1 MLYTVLITL
10 YVVICVSLIV
20 VILLQSGKGS
30 GLSGILGSGGG
41 GQTIF
46 GARAGDVMTKTTTVL
61 AICFMGFSLVLALLS
76 ANQSSSLIGEIEAI
90 GLEMPSSETLAIEEG
105 SPDPVIPEE
114 VEAVVI
120 PEEAEAPVILEE
132 AEVPVPSTEE

>member
-1 MLYTVLITL
+1 MLFTVLITF

-61 AICFMGFSLVLALLS
+61 AICFMGFSLFLALLS
-76 ANQSSSLIGEIEAI
+76 ARQSSSLVGEIEAA
-90 GLEMPSSETLAIEEG
+90 GLEMPQSEPLA
-105 SPDPVIPEE
+105 V
-114 VEAVVI
+114 
-120 PEEAEAPVILEE
+120 EEASPAPAVSEE
-132 AEVPVPSTEE
+132 ATSPVPPAAE

>member
-1 MLYTVLITL
+1 MLFTVLITL
-10 YVVICVSLIV
+10 YVLICVSLIV

-76 ANQSSSLIGEIEAI
+76 ARQSSSLVGEIEAV
-90 GLEMPSSETLAIEEG
+90 GLEMPRSEPLAVEEG
-105 SPDPVIPEE
+105 SPAPAAAEE
-114 VEAVVI
+114 DA
-120 PEEAEAPVILEE
+120 APVPPADE
-132 AEVPVPSTEE
+132 

>member
-1 MLYTVLITL
+1 MLFTVLITL
-10 YVVICVSLIV
+10 YVIICVALIV

-30 GLSGILGSGGG
+30 GLSGIFGSGGG

-76 ANQSSSLIGEIEAI
+76 ARESSSLVGEIEAV
-90 GLEMPSSETLAIEEG
+90 GLEVPRPETAPAEAEETA
-105 SPDPVIPEE
+105 PLTVPPEE
-114 VEAVVI
+114 D
-120 PEEAEAPVILEE
+120 PAPV
-132 AEVPVPSTEE
+132 PQTEE

>member
-1 MLYTVLITL
+1 MLFTVLITL
-10 YVVICVSLIV
+10 YVLICVSLIV

-61 AICFMGFSLVLALLS
+61 AVCFMGFSLVLALLS
-76 ANQSSSLIGEIEAI
+76 TQQTSSLVGEIEAA
-90 GLEMPSSETLAIEEG
+90 GLEMPDPEPLAVGEG
-105 SPDPVIPEE
+105 SPSAAAPG
-114 VEAVVI
+114 
-120 PEEAEAPVILEE
+120 EEAAPVSPAEE
-132 AEVPVPSTEE
+132 

>member
-1 MLYTVLITL
+1 MLFTVLITL
-10 YVVICVSLIV
+10 YVLICVSLIV

-61 AICFMGFSLVLALLS
+61 AVCFMGFSLVLALLS
-76 ANQSSSLIGEIEAI
+76 TRQSSSLVGEIESA
-90 GLEMPSSETLAIEEG
+90 GLEMPRSEPSAVEEG
-105 SPDPVIPEE
+105 SPAPAAPG
-114 VEAVVI
+114 
-120 PEEAEAPVILEE
+120 EEA
-132 AEVPVPSTEE
+132 VPVPPAEE

>member
-1 MLYTVLITL
+1 MLFTVLITL
-10 YVVICVSLIV
+10 YVIICVSLIV

-30 GLSGILGSGGG
+30 GLSGIFGSGGG

-76 ANQSSSLIGEIEAI
+76 ARESSSLVGEIEAV
-90 GLEMPSSETLAIEEG
+90 GLEMPRPEA
-105 SPDPVIPEE
+105 PPEE
-114 VEAVVI
+114 TAEETAPLTVP
-120 PEEAEAPVILEE
+120 PEEASAPVPQAEE
-132 AEVPVPSTEE
+132 

>member
-1 MLYTVLITL
+1 MLFTVLIAL

-30 GLSGILGSGGG
+30 GLSGIFGSGGG

-61 AICFMGFSLVLALLS
+61 AVGFMGFSLVLALLS
-76 ANQSSSLIGEIEAI
+76 ARQSSSLIGEIEAA
-90 GLEMPSSETLAIEEG
+90 GLEMPRAETTAEEAAEETVPLTV
-105 SPDPVIPEE
+105 SPEE
-114 VEAVVI
+114 VSEPVTQ
-120 PEEAEAPVILEE
+120 PEE
-132 AEVPVPSTEE
+132 

>member
-1 MLYTVLITL
+1 MLYTVLIAL
-10 YVVICVSLIV
+10 YMIICVSLIV

-46 GARAGDVMTKTTTVL
+46 GARAGDVMTKTTTIL

-90 GLEMPSSETLAIEEG
+90 GLEMPPSEPLAIEEG
-105 SPDPVIPEE
+105 SPDPGISDEGE
-114 VEAVVI
+114 TVVI
-120 PEEAEAPVILEE
+120 PEEAEAPVPPVEE
-132 AEVPVPSTEE
+132 

>member
-1 MLYTVLITL
+1 MLFTVLITL
-10 YVVICVSLIV
+10 YVLICVSLIV

-76 ANQSSSLIGEIEAI
+76 ARQSSSLVGEIEAA
-90 GLEMPSSETLAIEEG
+90 GLEMPRSESSAVEEG
-105 SPDPVIPEE
+105 SPAP
-114 VEAVVI
+114 
-120 PEEAEAPVILEE
+120 AEAAAPLPAAEE
-132 AEVPVPSTEE
+132 